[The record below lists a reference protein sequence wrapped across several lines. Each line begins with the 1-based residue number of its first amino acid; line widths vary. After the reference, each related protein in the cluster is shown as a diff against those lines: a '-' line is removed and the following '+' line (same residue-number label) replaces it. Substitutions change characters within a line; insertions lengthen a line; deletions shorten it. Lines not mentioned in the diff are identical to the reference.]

1 MHHFRTTAAALACSA
16 VLGSVPITA
25 ASDAAAPEV
34 RQRVRRRRLQ
44 GTLLDPRTTDLSETA
59 AAFLHTK
66 GTEQEAATAEIS
78 FDYREDFAVYVH
90 DFAEFNFPA
99 MAVEVGVF
107 DGDFAEKNRH
117 WYRGEYYMVDPVL
130 RPLMQTRLDDWGSRA
145 HFLEKKSTAAAAM
158 FEDESLDWVY
168 IDAKQT
174 YKNVKEDM
182 KVWWP
187 KLKRGG
193 LFSGYDYCVTQKER
207 EQRPDLPWCGVYG
220 DDDKDMSI
228 QGKEIK
234 MRLGKEKASMMKVVR
249 AVQEF
254 AVEYR
259 LEVKNTWEG
268 REGPEYAE
276 PSFLNPSWYMFKP
289 E

>member
-16 VLGSVPITA
+16 VLGSVPVTA
-25 ASDAAAPEV
+25 ASDATAPEK

-59 AAFLHTK
+59 AAFLYMK
-66 GTEQEAATAEIS
+66 VTEQEAATAEIS

-90 DFAEFNFPA
+90 DFAEDYLPA

-107 DGDFAEKNRH
+107 DGDFAEMNRD
-117 WYRGEYYMVDPVL
+117 WYRGEYFMVDPVL

-145 HFLEKKSTAAAAM
+145 HFLEKKSKAAASM

-168 IDAKQT
+168 IDARHT

-187 KLKRGG
+187 KLKSGG

-207 EQRPDLPWCGVYG
+207 EQYPDVPWCGVYG

-228 QGKEIK
+228 QGKAIN
-234 MRLGKEKASMMKVVR
+234 MRLGMEKVSMLKVAM

-254 AVEYR
+254 AAEHG
-259 LEVKNTWEG
+259 LKVKNTLEG
-268 REGPEYAE
+268 REGPEDDE
-276 PSFLNPSWYMFKP
+276 PSFLNPSWYIFKP
-289 E
+289 